1 VVHPRGL
8 PAAVVEQ
15 VQLAGQ
21 GLGLGHASA
30 GGQLGQQLAH
40 PPAVALRGQL
50 DQVAGMGFRAGP
62 GKRAAAVIRLGEQ
75 LALAFEHGQQALA
88 RGVVA
93 FHRLRNALG
102 DAGVPGLQV
111 GADQLIL
118 AAERV
123 IQRGLGHPGLLDD
136 AVDPDRVHALVVE
149 QLVSRGQQ
157 PLARRP
163 PDGARFP
170 DSHGDGHLP
179 TQTCRS

>member
-15 VQLAGQ
+15 VELAGQ
-21 GLGLGHASA
+21 GLGLGHAGA
-30 GGQLGQQLAH
+30 GGQLGQQRAH
-40 PPAVALRGQL
+40 PPAVALSGL
-50 DQVAGMGFRAGP
+50 FDQVAGMGFRAGP
-62 GKRAAAVIRLGEQ
+62 GKRAAAVVGLGEQ
-75 LALAFEHGQQALA
+75 LALAFEDGQQALA

-93 FHRLRNALG
+93 FHRLRDALG

-111 GADQLIL
+111 GPDQLIL

-123 IQRGLGHPGLLDD
+123 IQGGLGHPGVLDD
-136 AVDPDRVHALVVE
+136 AVDPDRMHALVVE

-157 PLARRP
+157 PLARRRP
-163 PDGARFP
+163 NRARLP

-179 TQTCRS
+179 RQPYRS